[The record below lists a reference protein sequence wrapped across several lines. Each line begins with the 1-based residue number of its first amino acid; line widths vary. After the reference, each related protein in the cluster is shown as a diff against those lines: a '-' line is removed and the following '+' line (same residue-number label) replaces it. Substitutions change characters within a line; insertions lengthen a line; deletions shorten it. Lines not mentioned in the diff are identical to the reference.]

1 MIYEYCSVQNVT
13 NPVGVTPSA
22 PMAPNSRGR
31 RKNNT
36 RTPSTR
42 SLPRHMAA
50 RSGSERPRALT
61 LTDGNG
67 CLRHCAGCASIKSRL
82 TDEHAKWPLRD
93 QRRPKAWQ
101 LTDVNG
107 DLDRRR
113 K

>member
-1 MIYEYCSVQNVT
+1 
-13 NPVGVTPSA
+13 
-22 PMAPNSRGR
+22 
-31 RKNNT
+31 
-36 RTPSTR
+36 
-42 SLPRHMAA
+42 
-50 RSGSERPRALT
+50 
-61 LTDGNG
+61 
-67 CLRHCAGCASIKSRL
+67 L